1 MAYKQTII
9 DGKTYFLVP
18 TEIFG
23 RPKKLDTD
31 NEMFLKTLLLQK
43 SYMKRK
49 ELAQLYDVS
58 EPTITRALQ
67 KARAMQKKEGI

>member
-9 DGKTYFLVP
+9 DGKAYYLVP
-18 TEIFG
+18 VDTLG
-23 RPKKLDTD
+23 RPKKLDTN

-49 ELAQLYDVS
+49 ELAKLYDVS

-67 KARAMQKKEGI
+67 KARAMQKQKGI